1 MEVHISSRVTNRF
14 FGECDFDLTVREKG
28 GDKHVFPAI
37 LINPGGESAITIYR
51 LRPEEKQRQGSLIF
65 TNGMQ
70 SCLFNMDTMRMKSLS
85 GPASNYPPPTREDL
99 DGQDMDLR
107 LETVGLYQGL
117 SCIRGAEHTDT
128 TRAYVLKILKDTQP

>member
-28 GDKHVFPAI
+28 GNKHVFPAI

-51 LRPEEKQRQGSLIF
+51 LRPEEKQRRQLDIHQWHAKLPVQHGYHADEVPERSRL
-65 TNGMQ
+65 Q
-70 SCLFNMDTMRMKSLS
+70 LS
-85 GPASNYPPPTREDL
+85 PTHPEDL
-99 DGQDMDLR
+99 DVQDMDLR